1 VCFLLDPTVP
11 YDALESLNWAN
22 NGEFGSPKN
31 PYMVGG
37 VTAFGL
43 LMEPLIPISLYWYLS
58 HFVGVGIGMLGV
70 WLLGKRLF
78 GDNQIALLSLLS
90 LNISGII
97 NFDIIPYNDNYLLVT
112 LWPYIFLCFIK
123 AVYDHQKYWFA
134 LAIVSG
140 LAAMSKY
147 SSCVFLP
154 FMFAYTLVVPEARKA
169 YRTPVI
175 YMAVL
180 LLILIALPNMV
191 WLYRHDFAAINWF
204 ESQITFGLN
213 LKLLGI
219 LFAVFYPVIL
229 LALILKRLGG
239 RWVLPVTPERRA
251 FLWLTLPPIIFVLG
265 YLLMHVGGNA
275 TEWLQPFVVLA
286 PIALY
291 SVINFESVKS
301 LRVVNLALMGVAMI
315 VWLGYLLVMLLDVGG
330 AGTRSNSIQKISADL
345 NSLWEEKYHQP
356 LRYVGGSQFS
366 HWLTFYAPDRP
377 VIVTPW
383 SDLDKPNIYNAKILA
398 SDVQKDGALFVRES
412 VVGTDEITF
421 EKDLADFPGMVLNER
436 HEFSFSDGR
445 GQTVRLSLG
454 FVAPRK

>member
-1 VCFLLDPTVP
+1 MAKAARRNWYVVAGFIFAFSIAWTTVCFLLDPTVP

-154 FMFAYTLVVPEARKA
+154 FMLADTLVVREARK
-169 YRTPVI
+169 
-175 YMAVL
+175 
-180 LLILIALPNMV
+180 
-191 WLYRHDFAAINWF
+191 
-204 ESQITFGLN
+204 
-213 LKLLGI
+213 
-219 LFAVFYPVIL
+219 
-229 LALILKRLGG
+229 
-239 RWVLPVTPERRA
+239 
-251 FLWLTLPPIIFVLG
+251 
-265 YLLMHVGGNA
+265 
-275 TEWLQPFVVLA
+275 
-286 PIALY
+286 
-291 SVINFESVKS
+291 
-301 LRVVNLALMGVAMI
+301 
-315 VWLGYLLVMLLDVGG
+315 
-330 AGTRSNSIQKISADL
+330 
-345 NSLWEEKYHQP
+345 
-356 LRYVGGSQFS
+356 
-366 HWLTFYAPDRP
+366 
-377 VIVTPW
+377 
-383 SDLDKPNIYNAKILA
+383 
-398 SDVQKDGALFVRES
+398 
-412 VVGTDEITF
+412 
-421 EKDLADFPGMVLNER
+421 
-436 HEFSFSDGR
+436 
-445 GQTVRLSLG
+445 
-454 FVAPRK
+454 